1 MTEYILYTRAKD
13 EAEYLEIIEAIS
25 TNLSDISK
33 LQRKAIQKGLITRV
47 STFKGEKP
55 NFNNPNLIN
64 L

>member
-25 TNLSDISK
+25 TNPSDISK

-47 STFKGEKP
+47 STFKEVQK
-55 NFNNPNLIN
+55 
-64 L
+64 